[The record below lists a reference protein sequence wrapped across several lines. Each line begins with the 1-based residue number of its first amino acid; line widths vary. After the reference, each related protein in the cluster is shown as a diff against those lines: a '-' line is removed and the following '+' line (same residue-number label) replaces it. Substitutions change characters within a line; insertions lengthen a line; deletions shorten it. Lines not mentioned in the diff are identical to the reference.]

1 MRGNDVTTSSGAH
14 SVGGG
19 GTAGTTST
27 TSTATPDVV
36 MRDNTVHDTA
46 HGRDWGQD
54 RGQDRVV
61 AVPPRRDRVRW
72 GPVWAG
78 LVVALPTFLLLE
90 VITLALGW
98 WDIAEAG
105 SSNAGLISGINGLIA
120 FFLGGLTAGA
130 SSMWRGTNDGLL
142 HGILV
147 WALGIV
153 AILGLAL
160 LGGGA
165 LLGPVAQVVT
175 DVGNVGAASA
185 PDIDPAQAA
194 ETARSSA
201 SWASLGLGLTVAAAA
216 LGGILGAKMWPSR
229 KDVERE
235 QSALR

>member
-1 MRGNDVTTSSGAH
+1 MTSSSGAH
-14 SVGGG
+14 SVGGENV
-19 GTAGTTST
+19 AGTTR
-27 TSTATPDVV
+27 TAGPDVV
-36 MRDNTVHDTA
+36 MRGNMVHDPD
-46 HGRDWGQD
+46 RD
-54 RGQDRVV
+54 R
-61 AVPPRRDRVRW
+61 AVGIPPRRDRVRW

-98 WDIAEAG
+98 WDIAEPG
-105 SSNAGLISGINGLIA
+105 GTNAGWISGINGLIA

-153 AILGLAL
+153 SILGLAL

-175 DVGNVGAASA
+175 DVANVGTANV
-185 PDIDPAQAA
+185 PNIDPAQAA
-194 ETARSSA
+194 ETAKSSA
-201 SWASLGLGLTVAAAA
+201 SWASLGLGLTIAAAA
-216 LGGILGAKMWPSR
+216 LGGVLGAKMWPSK

-235 QSALR
+235 QAALR